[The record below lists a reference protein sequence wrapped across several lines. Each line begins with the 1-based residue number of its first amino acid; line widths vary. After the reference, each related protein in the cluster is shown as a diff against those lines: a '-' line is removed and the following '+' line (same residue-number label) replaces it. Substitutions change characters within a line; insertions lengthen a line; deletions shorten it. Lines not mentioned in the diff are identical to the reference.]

1 MYFLWIWEEIQTRFL
16 LLCSPFWHKK
26 YYPGVRREQTSCQLS
41 NDPKSLWC
49 AEAEDLR
56 ARLELRDIITKEK
69 HDSTQ
74 SFSKASHLLWMQH
87 RDSVMKHQNKESRN
101 TDKAFPQQWVFK
113 RMKSSESSK
122 TQDSQSSK
130 QNCAIQK
137 HRDVNL
143 TFKGLY
149 ITKKKWSH
157 NECEKSI
164 QWGLFPV
171 C

>member
-1 MYFLWIWEEIQTRFL
+1 
-16 LLCSPFWHKK
+16 
-26 YYPGVRREQTSCQLS
+26 
-41 NDPKSLWC
+41 
-49 AEAEDLR
+49 
-56 ARLELRDIITKEK
+56 
-69 HDSTQ
+69 
-74 SFSKASHLLWMQH
+74 
-87 RDSVMKHQNKESRN
+87 MKHQNKESRN

-149 ITKKKWSH
+149 ITKKM
-157 NECEKSI
+157 KSQRMRKI
-164 QWGLFPV
+164 HSMRLVSSLLGKLLSLLYSQPTAENMIAKTV
-171 C
+171 TP

>member
-1 MYFLWIWEEIQTRFL
+1 
-16 LLCSPFWHKK
+16 
-26 YYPGVRREQTSCQLS
+26 
-41 NDPKSLWC
+41 
-49 AEAEDLR
+49 
-56 ARLELRDIITKEK
+56 
-69 HDSTQ
+69 
-74 SFSKASHLLWMQH
+74 MQH

-149 ITKKKWSH
+149 ITKK
-157 NECEKSI
+157 NEVTTNAKNPFNEACFQFARKAAFSS
-164 QWGLFPV
+164 LFPAY